1 MAAPSKFEKWLK
13 DRPEAGLM
21 GVGPDEADE
30 KTQGVEL
37 EESVASTATLEQ
49 MTDYLR
55 VKNDAGQEGA
65 WINMT
70 ELVGERVTLYD
81 IEGPRWR
88 QGRDS
93 PEWFVTAKREDGTP
107 VKTSLSAG
115 VEGRNFE
122 MVGLRAI
129 INRLGPLSIEVGRTG
144 RRVRFIDPR
153 PVWPRGRG

>member
-1 MAAPSKFEKWLK
+1 MK
-13 DRPEAGLM
+13 DQPEAGLRD
-21 GVGPDEADE
+21 VGPDEADE

-37 EESVASTATLEQ
+37 DESVASTATLEQ
-49 MTDYLR
+49 LSDYLR
-55 VKNDAGQEGA
+55 VKHDAGQKDA

-93 PEWFVTAKREDGTP
+93 PEWFLTVKREDGTP
-107 VKTSLSAG
+107 FKTSWSAG

-122 MVGLRAI
+122 MVGLRANI
-129 INRLGPLSIEVGRTG
+129 SRHGPLSVDVRLTG

-153 PVWPRGRG
+153 PLWHRGSGGTDVVSSG